1 MGNDLIRKTMR
12 YNGKQYQAYG
22 KTEREAMLKLAEKI
36 SAVKRGE
43 VVIGGAMTV
52 NAWYENWKA
61 TYKDPKDITAKS
73 LGMYD
78 EKYDKYIRPRI
89 GSMRLQDV
97 TDVHLQIIMN
107 EQAGMSDS
115 HCKKVRSV
123 LQQMFKRARQ
133 SRLIVYDPAELL
145 ELPKATKGKRR
156 SLTDEERAAVLK
168 VAETHRSGLWI
179 LTLLYTGMRPGETAA
194 LRWEDIDFKKN
205 EIHVH
210 AAKESGTN
218 RTIKAP
224 KTAAGDRII
233 PLHAELKKKLKA
245 APRHISGYVFVTG
258 AGNPQNENSL
268 RRLWSGFKRALD
280 IELGA
285 QLYRNK
291 IVESALA
298 EDLVPYCL
306 RHTFCTDLQKAGV
319 PLNVAK
325 DIMGH
330 SDIQTTANI
339 YTHRDLDTLH
349 KGMAMLDGTASRRRR
364 KVSNNA
370 GDVTGDVTT

>member
-1 MGNDLIRKTMR
+1 MGSELIRKTMR

-22 KTEREAMLKLAEKI
+22 KTEREATLKLAEKV
-36 SAVKRGE
+36 AALKRGE
-43 VVIGGAMTV
+43 ITIGGTMTV
-52 NAWYENWKA
+52 DAWYKQWKA
-61 TYKDPKDITAKS
+61 TYKDPKDITGKS

-78 EKYDKYIRPRI
+78 EKYNKYIKPRI
-89 GSMRLQDV
+89 GNIRLQDV
-97 TDVHLQIIMN
+97 TDVHLQVIMN

-123 LQQMFKRARQ
+123 LQQLFKRARQ

-168 VAETHRSGLWI
+168 VAETHRSGLWV

-194 LRWEDIDFKKN
+194 LRWDDIDFKKG

-218 RTIKAP
+218 STIKKP
-224 KTAAGDRII
+224 KTEAGDRII
-233 PLHAELKKKLKA
+233 PLHAELKKKLQA
-245 APRHISGYVFVTG
+245 APHHHSGYVFVTG

-268 RRLWSGFKRALD
+268 RRLWTGFKRALD

-285 QLYRNK
+285 ELKRNK
-291 IVESALA
+291 IISSAISP
-298 EDLVPYCL
+298 DLVPYCF

-325 DIMGH
+325 EIMGH

-349 KGMAMLDGTASRRRR
+349 RSMELLDGTAE
-364 KVSNNA
+364 KHKN
-370 GDVTGDVTT
+370 